1 MPCPAG
7 DVTPLACARSLRSKR
22 KRVQGAC
29 TLSLPNFRM
38 SWLTSPPPSLRI
50 FFPNLEHDPG
60 GGTAPCSRGGRNR
73 ARGRISGGAPSC
85 PGQLPKGVLMDA
97 QTVIAVCELL
107 LVVVALI
114 DLVGRRDE

>member
-1 MPCPAG
+1 MLAPCHCRISGCLPIPAW
-7 DVTPLACARSLRSKR
+7 
-22 KRVQGAC
+22 
-29 TLSLPNFRM
+29 LSSAYAILV
-38 SWLTSPPPSLRI
+38 LVASPPPSLRI

-73 ARGRISGGAPSC
+73 ARGESPGGAPSC